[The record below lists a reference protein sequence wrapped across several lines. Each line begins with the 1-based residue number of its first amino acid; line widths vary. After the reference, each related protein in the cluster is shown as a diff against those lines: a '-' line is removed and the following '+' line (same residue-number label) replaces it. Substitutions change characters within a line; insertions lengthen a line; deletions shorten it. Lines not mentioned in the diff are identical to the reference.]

1 MNQEVIFLIDS
12 KSYNK
17 DLMRISL
24 EKLTNCKVYNF
35 FSLDEATL
43 YSNLKPKA
51 IIYSS
56 DSEIETK
63 SEVFSDKVSFIDITS
78 KINQLGKNI
87 LARHT
92 SMGEKIQTIINNSN
106 LN

>member
-1 MNQEVIFLIDS
+1 MKNVIFLIDS

-35 FSLDEATL
+35 FSLDEASL
-43 YSNLKPKA
+43 YTQLGPKA
-51 IIYSS
+51 VIYST
-56 DSEIETK
+56 DSELYTDSKNFDEQ
-63 SEVFSDKVSFIDITS
+63 VSFIDIS
-78 KINQLGKNI
+78 NKINQLGKDI
-87 LARHT
+87 IAKHS
-92 SMGEKIQTIINNSN
+92 SMGDKFETLIDNSS